1 MVSCGDSS
9 SDPQP
14 ALGIITVKITPTG
27 SITKVTATNEAKKT
41 FIATPSSSDEYR
53 FEGLTAGTYTLS
65 FTPATD
71 YVAPTD
77 EQVVVKAGET
87 VRVADITVKKSGGQ
101 GEWKVNP
108 ATTATSA
115 TFVLATLQFDNLSV
129 VMTNVA
135 AGQSIV
141 LNLSDFTDKTGTFTA
156 GGFNESQFMFS
167 QNSGNTAN
175 QWSAS
180 FLGGI
185 ATVTVTSVKSN
196 PRRVSGSFTGK
207 LTPAIST
214 ATGTKEITGTF
225 TDLLY

>member
-14 ALGIITVKITPTG
+14 ALGIITGKITPAN
-27 SITKVTATNEAKKT
+27 SITNVTATNEAKKT
-41 FIATPSSSDEYR
+41 FTVTPSPLGEYSLG
-53 FEGLTAGTYTLS
+53 GLTAGTYTLS
-65 FTPATD
+65 FTPAND
-71 YVAPTD
+71 YASPTD

-87 VRVADITVKKSGGQ
+87 VKAADITVKKSGGQ

-115 TFVLATLQFDNLSV
+115 TFVLATFQFGDLAIA
-129 VMTNVA
+129 MTNA
-135 AGQSIV
+135 TAGQSV
-141 LNLSDFTDKTGTFTA
+141 VFNLSDFTGNTGTFTA
-156 GGFNESQFMFS
+156 GGFSQSQFMFS
-167 QNSGNTAN
+167 QNSGNTGN
-175 QWSAS
+175 QWSAN
-180 FLGGI
+180 FLGGT

-207 LTPAIST
+207 LTPATSA